1 MEPLPGCLGGGDSIF
16 GVHTHKK
23 LILDGLGPEKIGL
36 GQVEI
41 GVEHP
46 FAVGVCYCG
55 LHWPS
60 GWPGVVQHDP
70 TH

>member
-16 GVHTHKK
+16 GVHTHKN

-70 TH
+70 MH